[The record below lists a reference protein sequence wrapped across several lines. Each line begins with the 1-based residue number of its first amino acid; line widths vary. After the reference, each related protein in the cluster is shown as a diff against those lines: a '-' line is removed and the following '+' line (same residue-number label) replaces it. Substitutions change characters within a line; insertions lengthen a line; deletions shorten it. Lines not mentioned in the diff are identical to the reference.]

1 MQHVDFARED
11 VDVAVR
17 HGEGNWPGL
26 DAVRLSPEE
35 LFPVCSPK
43 LVSGP
48 RAHARARRHPEA
60 PVAAPGGPAELG
72 AVA

>member
-1 MQHVDFARED
+1 MLGRKQMHHVDFARED

-17 HGEGNWPGL
+17 HGEGDWPGL
-26 DAVRLSPEE
+26 EAGRLSPEE

-48 RAHARARRHPEA
+48 RTSASRPTS
-60 PVAAPGGPAELG
+60 
-72 AVA
+72 